1 MSTPCNC
8 GASRTLRGCP
18 PCNDAHIR
26 ANRKA
31 RYARDHAKDIELYGK
46 RKLGRPRKFESPP
59 QSEPATVRTF
69 DVNRMAARFL
79 SVSLR
84 GGV

>member
-1 MSTPCNC
+1 MSTPCQC
-8 GASRTLRGCP
+8 GASKTLQGCP
-18 PCNDAHIR
+18 PCHNAHIR

-31 RYARDHAKDIELYGK
+31 RYARDHAKDIELYGR

-59 QSEPATVRTF
+59 QSEAPAVRTF
-69 DVNRMAARFL
+69 DVNRMAARYL

-84 GGV
+84 VGV